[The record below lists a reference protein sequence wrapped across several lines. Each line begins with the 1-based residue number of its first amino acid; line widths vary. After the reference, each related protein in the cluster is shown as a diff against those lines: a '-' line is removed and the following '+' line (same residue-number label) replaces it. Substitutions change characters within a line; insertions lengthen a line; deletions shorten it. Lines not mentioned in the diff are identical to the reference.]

1 MKTPRETER
10 TRISSNPI
18 IRVTLFMTLILL
30 VFLGRLYY
38 LQVVRHYEF
47 VTSSEN
53 NTTDATVIRAVRG
66 DIHAA
71 DGSVLA
77 TNRKAIEL
85 VYHGGEVKFLDRIA
99 RLGKFKLPLPEVTN
113 KFEPAILTKDVPQD
127 SIFPL
132 QEWLAGQEKV
142 IEVRERV
149 ERVYLGGMAGNLLG
163 YMSQASAKDVEA
175 GAALTDI
182 LPKAGLEFGLNDI
195 LRGQDGLMNVEVDAA
210 RRVVSKR
217 VVKEAIRGKTVTLS
231 INPKLQRA
239 AEKAILEA
247 KETINRLNKSHGV
260 PLVEYARG
268 AIVALNP
275 KTGQVLAFAVGPK
288 YDPNWF
294 SVKPTAKEGVKAQL
308 DTKYQPMFN
317 RMVNVWYPGSTFK
330 LVTASMLLEN
340 GFGNR
345 RFQCFSNW
353 FYGGRPW
360 HNWNRFRNMG
370 VMDARAAI
378 ANSCNTWYYQSAVSY
393 GSERFVND
401 IAERAKDFGFGQ
413 SSGIELLGEK
423 FDEVPTVAFEKA
435 NKTWDNGVALNYS
448 IGQRLR
454 ASPLQIARMLATI
467 VNNGERPELT
477 VIKAIDNKPVP
488 PKPMTQIS
496 GKYWSMLK
504 EGMLMTTRV
513 GTAKEVLG
521 ANVFPIVT
529 AGKTGTAQS
538 PQGHN
543 RDHAWYMGYG
553 PVNNPNL
560 VVVAFFENG
569 VEGSGVALPAV
580 KKVMAAY
587 WNIKLDKQGRVIR
600 Q

>member
-1 MKTPRETER
+1 MNQRENEKNK
-10 TRISSNPI
+10 ISSNPI
-18 IRVTLFMTLILL
+18 LRVTLLMSLILL

-53 NTTDATVIRAVRG
+53 NTTDLTVIRAVRG
-66 DIHAA
+66 DIHAS

-77 TNRKAIEL
+77 TNRQAIEL
-85 VYHGGEVKFLDRIA
+85 VYHGGEVKFLDRIV
-99 RLGKFKLPLPEVTN
+99 RLAKIKLPLPTVTN

-127 SIFPL
+127 NIIPL

-142 IEVRERV
+142 IEVRKRV
-149 ERVYLGGMAGNLLG
+149 ERVYLGAMAGNLLG

-182 LPKAGLEFGLNDI
+182 LPKAGLEFGLDNI
-195 LRGQDGLMNVEVDAA
+195 LRGKDGLKNVEVDAA
-210 RRVVSKR
+210 RRIVSER
-217 VVKEAIRGKTVTLS
+217 VVQEAVQGKTVTLS
-231 INPKLQRA
+231 IIPKLQRA
-239 AEKAILEA
+239 AEQAILEA
-247 KETINRLNKSHGV
+247 KETINRLNKRNGI
-260 PLVEYARG
+260 PLVESARG

-345 RFQCFSNW
+345 SFQCYSSW

-360 HNWNRFRNMG
+360 RNWNRDRNMG

-435 NKTWDNGVALNYS
+435 SKTWDNGVPLNYS

-467 VNNGERPELT
+467 VNNGKRPELT
-477 VIKAIDNKPVP
+477 VIKAIDNKLVP

-496 GKYWSMLK
+496 GKYWSLLK
-504 EGMLMTTRV
+504 EGMLMTTRI

-529 AGKTGTAQS
+529 GGKTGTAQTS
-538 PQGHN
+538 QGRN

-553 PVNNPNL
+553 PFENPNL

-600 Q
+600 

>member
-1 MKTPRETER
+1 MNQRDNEKIK
-10 TRISSNPI
+10 ISINPI
-18 IRVTLFMTLILL
+18 VRVTLLMSLILL

-53 NTTDATVIRAVRG
+53 NTTDSTVIRAVRG
-66 DIHAA
+66 DIHAS

-77 TNRKAIEL
+77 TNRQAIEL
-85 VYHGGEVKFLDRIA
+85 VYHGGEVRFLDRIA
-99 RLGKFKLPLPEVTN
+99 RLAKIKLPLPAVTN

-127 SIFPL
+127 NIIPL
-132 QEWLAGQEKV
+132 QEWLAGQESV
-142 IEVRERV
+142 IEVRKRV
-149 ERVYLGGMAGNLLG
+149 ERVYLGAMAGNLLG

-195 LRGQDGLMNVEVDAA
+195 LRGQDGLKNVEVDAA
-210 RRVVSKR
+210 RRVVSER
-217 VVKEAIRGKTVTLS
+217 VVQEAVQGKTVTLS
-231 INPKLQRA
+231 IIPKLQRA
-239 AEKAILEA
+239 AEQAIVEA
-247 KETINRLNKSHGV
+247 KEKINRLNKQHGV
-260 PLVEYARG
+260 PLVESARG
-268 AIVALNP
+268 AIVALDP
-275 KTGQVLAFAVGPK
+275 KTGRILAFAVGPK

-294 SVKPTAKEGVKAQL
+294 SVKPTAKEGIKAQL
-308 DTKYQPMFN
+308 DIKYKPMFN
-317 RMVNVWYPGSTFK
+317 RMVNVWEPGSTFK

-345 RFQCFSNW
+345 SFQCYSSW
-353 FYGGRPW
+353 FYGGRFW
-360 HNWNRFRNMG
+360 KNWNRFRNMG

-393 GSERFVND
+393 GPERFVND
-401 IAERAKDFGFGQ
+401 IARRAKDFGFGQ
-413 SSGIELLGEK
+413 SSGVELLGEK
-423 FDEVPTVAFEKA
+423 FDEVPTVALERAK
-435 NKTWDNGVALNYS
+435 KTWDNGVPLNYS

-454 ASPLQIARMLATI
+454 ANPLQIARMLATI
-467 VNNGERPELT
+467 VNNGKRPELT

-504 EGMLMTTRV
+504 EGMLMTTRI

-553 PVNNPNL
+553 PFNNPNL

-600 Q
+600 

>member
-1 MKTPRETER
+1 MLNQRDHEKI
-10 TRISSNPI
+10 RISSNPVV
-18 IRVTLFMTLILL
+18 RVTLFITLILL

-38 LQVVRHYEF
+38 LQVIRHFEF
-47 VTSSEN
+47 IASSEN

-77 TNRKAIEL
+77 TNRYAIEL
-85 VYHGGEVKFLDRIA
+85 VYHGGEVKFLDRIS
-99 RLGKFKLPLPEVTN
+99 RLAKIKLPLPIVTN

-149 ERVYLGGMAGNLLG
+149 ERVYPSGLAGNLLG

-182 LPKAGLEFGLNDI
+182 LPKAGLEFGLDKV
-195 LRGQDGLMNVEVDAA
+195 LRGQDGLKNVEVDAA
-210 RRVVSKR
+210 RRVVSER
-217 VVKEAIRGKTVTLS
+217 VTKEATRGNTVTLS

-239 AEKAILEA
+239 AEQAIVEA
-247 KETINRLNKSHGV
+247 KEGINRLNKRHGV

-294 SVKPTAKEGVKAQL
+294 SVKPTAKQGVKAQL

-317 RMVNVWYPGSTFK
+317 RMVNVWEPGSTFK

-345 RFQCFSNW
+345 VYNCPWHW
-353 FYGGRPW
+353 FYGGRFW
-360 HNWNRFRNMG
+360 KNWARRNMG
-370 VMDARAAI
+370 PYDARGAI
-378 ANSCNTWYYQSAVSY
+378 ANSCNTWYYQSAVGY
-393 GSERFVND
+393 GPERFVND
-401 IAERAKDFGFGQ
+401 IAKRAKDFGFGQ

-423 FDEVPTVAFEKA
+423 FDAVPTVASEKA
-435 NKTWDNGVALNYS
+435 NKTWDNGVPLNYS

-454 ASPLQIARMLATI
+454 ANPLQIARMLATI
-467 VNNGERPELT
+467 VNNGKRPELT
-477 VIKAIDNKPVP
+477 VIKAIDNKSIA

-496 GKYWSMLK
+496 GKYWSLLK
-504 EGMLMTTRV
+504 EGMLMTTRT

-553 PVNNPNL
+553 PFDNPNL

-587 WNIKLDKQGRVIR
+587 WNIKLDKFGHVLK
-600 Q
+600 

>member
-1 MKTPRETER
+1 MNQRDNEKIK
-10 TRISSNPI
+10 ISSNPI
-18 IRVTLFMTLILL
+18 VRVTLLMSLILL

-66 DIHAA
+66 DIHAS

-77 TNRKAIEL
+77 TNRQAIEL

-99 RLGKFKLPLPEVTN
+99 RLAKIKLPLPAVTN

-127 SIFPL
+127 NIIPL
-132 QEWLAGQEKV
+132 QEWLAGQESV
-142 IEVRERV
+142 IEVRKRV

-163 YMSQASAKDVEA
+163 YMSQASVTDVEA

-195 LRGQDGLMNVEVDAA
+195 LRGQDGLKNVEVDAA
-210 RRVVSKR
+210 RRVVSER
-217 VVKEAIRGKTVTLS
+217 VVQEAVQGKTVTLS
-231 INPKLQRA
+231 IIPKLQRA
-239 AEKAILEA
+239 AEQAIVEA
-247 KETINRLNKSHGV
+247 KEKINQLNKRNGI
-260 PLVEYARG
+260 PAVEYARG

-294 SVKPTAKEGVKAQL
+294 SVKPTAKEGIKAQL

-330 LVTASMLLEN
+330 LITASMLLEN

-345 RFQCFSNW
+345 SYQCFSHW
-353 FYGGRPW
+353 FYGGRFW
-360 HNWNRFRNMG
+360 KNWNRVRNMG

-393 GSERFVND
+393 GPERFVND
-401 IAERAKDFGFGQ
+401 IAARAKDFGFGQ

-423 FDEVPTVAFEKA
+423 FDDVPTVATEQADKVW
-435 NKTWDNGVALNYS
+435 NKGVALNYA
-448 IGQRLR
+448 IGQVVR
-454 ASPLQIARMLATI
+454 ANPLQIARMLATI
-467 VNNGERPELT
+467 VNNGKRPELT

-504 EGMLMTTRV
+504 EGMLMTTRT

-529 AGKTGTAQS
+529 AGKTGTAQT
-538 PQGHN
+538 PQGAH

-587 WNIKLDKQGRVIR
+587 WNIKLDKLGRVIR
-600 Q
+600 

>member
-1 MKTPRETER
+1 MAIPRDTDKPR
-10 TRISSNPI
+10 VANNPI

-38 LQVVRHYEF
+38 LQVIRHQEF
-47 VTSSEN
+47 VASSEY

-71 DGSVLA
+71 DGSILA
-77 TNRKAIEL
+77 TNRQAIEL
-85 VYHGGEVKFLDRIA
+85 VYHGGEVQFLERIA
-99 RLGKFKLPLPEVTN
+99 RLAKIKLPLPEVPN
-113 KFEPAILTKDVPQD
+113 KSEPAILTKDVPQD
-127 SIFPL
+127 SILPL

-142 IEVRERV
+142 IEVRARI
-149 ERVYLGGMAGNLLG
+149 ERVYPSGLAGNLLG
-163 YMSQASAKDVEA
+163 YMSQANTRDVEA

-182 LPKAGLEFGLNDI
+182 LPRAGLEVGLDEH
-195 LRGQDGLMNVEVDAA
+195 LRGQDGMKNVEVDAA
-210 RRVVSKR
+210 RRIVSER
-217 VVKEAIRGKTVTLS
+217 VTKEATRGQTVTLS
-231 INPKLQRA
+231 IVPKLQRA
-239 AEKAILEA
+239 AENAILEA
-247 KETINRLNKSHGV
+247 KETINRLNKRNGV
-260 PLVEYARG
+260 PLVESARG

-345 RFQCFSNW
+345 VFQCYSHW
-353 FYGGRPW
+353 FYGGRFW
-360 HNWNRFRNMG
+360 KNWNRVRNMG
-370 VMDARAAI
+370 LMDARAAI
-378 ANSCNTWYYQSAVSY
+378 ANSCNTWYYQSAVRY
-393 GSERFVND
+393 GPERFVND
-401 IAERAKDFGFGQ
+401 MAKRSKDFGFGQ
-413 SSGIELLGEK
+413 ESGIELLGEK
-423 FDEVPTVAFEKA
+423 FDEVPTVALEKES
-435 NKTWDNGVALNYS
+435 KTWDNGVPLNYA
-448 IGQRLR
+448 IGQRFR
-454 ASPLQIARMLATI
+454 ANPLQIARMLATV
-467 VNNGERPELT
+467 VNNGKRPDLT
-477 VIKAIDNKPVP
+477 VIKAIDNKPIP
-488 PKPMTQIS
+488 PKPMTPIS
-496 GKYWSMLK
+496 GKYWQMLK
-504 EGMLMTTRV
+504 EGMLMTTRK

-529 AGKTGTAQS
+529 GGKTGTAQT
-538 PQGHN
+538 PQGAH

-553 PVNNPNL
+553 PYDNPSL

-587 WNIKLDKQGRVIR
+587 WNIKLDKLGRVIR
-600 Q
+600 

>member
-1 MKTPRETER
+1 MINPRDPEKTRVL
-10 TRISSNPI
+10 SNPI
-18 IRVTLFMTLILL
+18 IRVTLFMSLILL

-66 DIHAA
+66 DIHAS

-77 TNRKAIEL
+77 TNRQAIEL
-85 VYHGGEVKFLDRIA
+85 VYHGGEVQFLDRIA
-99 RLGKFKLPLPEVTN
+99 RLAKIKLPLPAVTN
-113 KFEPAILTKDVPQD
+113 NLEPAILTKDVPQD
-127 SIFPL
+127 SIIPL

-142 IEVRERV
+142 IEVRKRV

-163 YMSQASAKDVEA
+163 YMSQASVKDVEA

-195 LRGQDGLMNVEVDAA
+195 LRGQDGLKNVEVDAA
-210 RRVVSKR
+210 RRVVSER
-217 VVKEAIRGKTVTLS
+217 VVNEAIRGKTVTLS
-231 INPKLQRA
+231 IIPKLQRA
-239 AEKAILEA
+239 AEQAILEA
-247 KETINRLNKSHGV
+247 KEKINRLNKQHGL
-260 PLVEYARG
+260 PLVEYAKG
-268 AIVALNP
+268 AIVALDP
-275 KTGQVLAFAVGPK
+275 KSGRILAFAVGPK

-317 RMVNVWYPGSTFK
+317 RMVNVWEPGSTFK

-345 RFQCFSNW
+345 VFNCPW
-353 FYGGRPW
+353 FWYYGGRSW
-360 HNWNRFRNMG
+360 KNWARRNMG
-370 VMDARAAI
+370 PYDARGAI

-393 GSERFVND
+393 GPERFVND
-401 IAERAKDFGFGQ
+401 IAQRAKDFGFGQ
-413 SSGIELLGEK
+413 SSGVELLGEK
-423 FDEVPTVAFEKA
+423 FDDVPNVASEKA
-435 NKTWDNGVALNYS
+435 KKTWDNGVPLNYS

-454 ASPLQIARMLATI
+454 ANPLQIARMLATI
-467 VNNGERPELT
+467 VNNGKRPELT

-496 GKYWSMLK
+496 GKYWSLLK
-504 EGMLMTTRV
+504 EGMLMTTRT

-553 PVNNPNL
+553 PFNNPNL

-600 Q
+600 